1 MSSDPDKPGQ
11 QSEPQVRPVHKL
23 LFFLIAVL
31 AFGTFVFAILQLW
44 GAKR

>member
-1 MSSDPDKPGQ
+1 MTTDSNSPREQ
-11 QSEPQVRPVHKL
+11 AEPQIRPVHKL
-23 LFFLIAVL
+23 IFFLIAVL

>member
-1 MSSDPDKPGQ
+1 MIDESNQPGEQ
-11 QSEPQVRPVHKL
+11 KEPQIRPVHKL
-23 LFFLIAVL
+23 IFFLIAVL